1 MNKKKIKI
9 VSLGCKVNQ
18 YESEAVLEQ
27 FKEEGYQLAKDDER
41 ADVVVVNTCSVTS
54 VADSKSR
61 QRINREI
68 KENPGAIVCAMG
80 CYSQVGYETL
90 RKINGLSII
99 VGTDKRNKIYDYVKE
114 YEQSNKQ
121 IVDIA
126 NSREFKNFENQ
137 KLSYYTDN
145 VRVYLKIQDGCN
157 NFCSYCIVPY
167 TRGRV
172 RSRQKEDVLN
182 EANRFAS
189 NGYKELVL
197 TGIHTAA
204 YGQDLGDYNF
214 DDLLEDLIQIKGIE
228 RIRISS
234 IEDSEITDRF
244 VQLLKENKK
253 IVNHIHIPLQSGCDT
268 VLKRMNR
275 KYDTKYFASS
285 IQKLREVAPDI
296 AITSDVI
303 VGFPGET
310 EEEFE
315 TTYNF
320 IKDLNLTQ
328 LHVFPYSVRQGTLA
342 AKMPNQISPKI
353 KKERVKKLIDLS
365 DNLYQNYIKN
375 YLGETVDVL
384 VESEREGYLIGHTP
398 NYLKVAFKGEKNL
411 INQIVPVRINK
422 MEGLLLE
429 GEYIN

>member
-1 MNKKKIKI
+1 MKLIKI

-27 FKEEGYQLAKDDER
+27 FKERGYRIAKDSEE
-41 ADVVVVNTCSVTS
+41 ADVVVINTCSVTS

-61 QRINREI
+61 QRIHKEI
-68 KENPGAIVCAMG
+68 KENPRAIVCAMG
-80 CYSQVGYETL
+80 CYSQVGYEVL
-90 RKINGLSII
+90 SKIEGLSII
-99 VGTDKRNKIYDYVKE
+99 VGTDRRNKIYEYVEE
-114 YEQSNKQ
+114 YQKNPHQ
-121 IVDIA
+121 IIDVS
-126 NSREFKNFENQ
+126 NSREFKEFENQ
-137 KLSYYTDN
+137 KLSFYTDN
-145 VRVYLKIQDGCN
+145 VRVYLKIEDGCN

-172 RSRQKEDVLN
+172 RSRKKEQVLE
-182 EANRFAS
+182 EASRFAQ

-214 DDLLEDLIQIKGIE
+214 DDLLEDLLKIEGIE

-234 IEDSEITDRF
+234 IEDSEISDRF
-244 VQLLKENKK
+244 VELLKNNHK

-275 KYDTKYFASS
+275 KYDTSYFASS
-285 IQKLREVAPDI
+285 IKKLREAVPDI
-296 AITSDVI
+296 AITTDVI

-315 TTYNF
+315 KTYNF
-320 IKDLNLTQ
+320 IKELKLTQ

-353 KKERVKKLIDLS
+353 KKERVKKLIELS
-365 DNLYQNYIKN
+365 DSLFVEYIKN
-375 YLGETVDVL
+375 YLGKTVDVL
-384 VESEREGYLIGHTP
+384 VESEREGYVIGHTS
-398 NYLKVAFKGEKNL
+398 NYLKVAFKGSKEL
-411 INQIVPVRINK
+411 INKIVPVYLEEV
-422 MEGLLLE
+422 EGLLLS
-429 GEYIN
+429 GKMVNN

>member
-1 MNKKKIKI
+1 MKLVKI

-27 FKEEGYQLAKDDER
+27 FKEQGYVLAKNEEI
-41 ADVVVVNTCSVTS
+41 ADVVIINTCSVTS

-80 CYSQVGYETL
+80 CYSQVGYEVL
-90 RKINGLSII
+90 RKIPGLSII
-99 VGTDKRNKIYDYVKE
+99 VGTDKRNKIYEYVLE
-114 YEQSNKQ
+114 YQKNKTQ

-126 NSREFKNFENQ
+126 NSREYQAFENQ
-137 KLSYYTDN
+137 KLSFYTDN
-145 VRVYLKIQDGCN
+145 VRVYLKIEDGCN

-172 RSRQKEDVLN
+172 RSRKKEDVLE
-182 EANRFAS
+182 EAQRFAK

-214 DDLLEDLIQIKGIE
+214 DDLLEDLIKIKGIE

-244 VQLLKENKK
+244 VQLIKEHKT

-275 KYDTKYFASS
+275 KYNTEYFAAS
-285 IQKLREVAPDI
+285 IKKLREVIPDI
-296 AITSDVI
+296 AITTDVI

-310 EEEFE
+310 EEEFN
-315 TTYNF
+315 TTYKF

-328 LHVFPYSVRQGTLA
+328 LHVFPYSIRQGTLA
-342 AKMPNQISPKI
+342 AKMPNQVAPQI
-353 KKERVKKLIDLS
+353 KKERVKKLISLS
-365 DNLYQNYIKN
+365 DSLFQNYIKN
-375 YLGETVDVL
+375 YIGEVVEVL
-384 VESEREGYLIGHTP
+384 VESEREGYLIGHTT
-398 NYLKVAFKGEKNL
+398 NYLKVAFKGDASL
-411 INQIVPVRINK
+411 INQIVPVKIEK

-429 GEYIN
+429 GIKVSN